1 MDEIFKLADIKAGY
15 LLCVEDWRDGHKFNM
30 TVIPAKSGNNGLA
43 DLVVTSVTGVRPP
56 KPGDLACAN
65 REENWCPLT
74 YFDNQLVGVGWR
86 VNAVYGYA
94 PVSRAMANTID
105 GRDLLWRRYLPKPM
119 TRAEIEK
126 ALGHKVKIVEPG
138 AVVEEPV
145 IFKKSS
151 ITAGMVVKL
160 RNGTHRL
167 AVPTEQGMA
176 LVHFCTGSNEV
187 VACNALTDYTPDL
200 RGVRH
205 VDLDVIEV
213 WSRVLTDLHMNDAFT
228 TDRTHRHRL
237 WERDEAK
244 RMTMQDIEKALGY
257 PVVLLDDRR

>member
-1 MDEIFKLADIKAGY
+1 MENEVFKREDIKAGY
-15 LLCVEDWRDGHKFNM
+15 LLCVEDRKDGHKFNM
-30 TVIPAKSGNNGLA
+30 TVIPAKSGNPSIA
-43 DLVVTSVTGVRPP
+43 DLVLATVTGVQSP

-65 REENWCPLT
+65 HEENWCPLS

-145 IFKKSS
+145 TFKKSS

-160 RNGTHRL
+160 RNGTYRL
-167 AVPTEQGMA
+167 IAPSEAGLLLVSDAVIGTP
-176 LVHFCTGSNEV
+176 
-187 VACNALTDYTPDL
+187 VARYNPDL
-200 RGVRH
+200 TYANRGQNG
-205 VDLDVIEV
+205 LDIMAV
-213 WSRVLTDLHMNDAFT
+213 WSRVLNENHAADAFT

-244 RMTMQDIEKALGY
+244 RMTMQDIKKALGY
-257 PVVLLDDRR
+257 PVVLLDDRH